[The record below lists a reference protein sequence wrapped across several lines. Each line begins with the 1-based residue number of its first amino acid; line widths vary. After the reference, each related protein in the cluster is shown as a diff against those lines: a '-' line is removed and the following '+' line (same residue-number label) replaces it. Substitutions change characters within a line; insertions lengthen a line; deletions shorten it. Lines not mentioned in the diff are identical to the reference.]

1 MPNTYQI
8 LGPDGTTLKTVLAG
22 LTLTGVDIVPATQVA
37 RADGTIVNPATAEGL
52 AQILATID
60 DGIAV
65 SVAPYG
71 LGALAAVPGSSTNG
85 TALGT
90 PPAGKRGA
98 RLYVPPGA
106 SISFTIAAA
115 QPSAPP
121 ATITVA
127 NPTANTLP
135 ANWDEDLAGTQMI
148 YVTAVTGS
156 PLFRWY

>member
-1 MPNTYQI
+1 MAGAGTLLVTPDTSGTAINT
-8 LGPDGTTLKTVLAG
+8 L
-22 LTLTGVDIVPATQVA
+22 PATGQDTMAGSLPVA
-37 RADGTIVNPATAEGL
+37 
-52 AQILATID
+52 
-60 DGIAV
+60 IASNQSPV
-65 SVAPYG
+65 PVTVAANG
-71 LGALAAVPGSSTNG
+71 LGAITPVPAATTNG

-90 PPAGKRGA
+90 APAGKRGA

-115 QPSAPP
+115 QPSAAPT
-121 ATITVA
+121 TITVA
-127 NPTANTLP
+127 NPSANTVP